1 MGGALFAALEG
12 RQQLAN
18 PAQAFQRLPDD
29 GSGIHAAV
37 RGNHPGLFAKAQ
49 KEDSNIMMVSTISRV
64 GDKNVVKQKPF
75 MKIKSAM
82 ALASL
87 TNVEYPAFNALAVF
101 SESGKS
107 EILARNMDFMY
118 GADVES
124 EVTLNITS
132 FPYNQMAEN
141 QKRRQHISE
150 IEEQVRFAASKTDSR
165 DTYQGALAF
174 FDSERFSLEENEAF
188 LSSGDVTITAE
199 NVSVLQKHS
208 DRNFLGERYEE
219 RFIEVRA
226 EASIS
231 EVFLSEG
238 LNIQEASEID
248 RVLSSDLGT
257 SLLQKGDVLQSYFR
271 YQGQSSIEG
280 PQSIERV
287 SVFRGKTHL
296 VSVARTDDQ
305 RFVYA
310 IPPESASKI
319 ISESGDRLNIP
330 NTNLPSVYD
339 GIYRAALAEGLT
351 EKQAGELVR
360 IFAFD
365 VDFKSRIKPEDTLEA
380 FVSIEDGKETA
391 TENSEILYAAITLGG
406 LKRKYYRF
414 TDEQTGIVDYY
425 DEDGKSAKKFLLRKP
440 VPAGRFRSPYGKRWH
455 PILKYRKMHWGVDW
469 AAPRGTPIIAAGNGV
484 VKEAGWSGSG
494 YGKQTIIR
502 HANGYETSYSH
513 QTAIAKGIRSGVR
526 VKQGQIIGYVG
537 STGLST
543 GPHLHYEVSV
553 NSNRVDP
560 MRIRL
565 PQGKVLKDSE
575 LAAFEEERDR
585 IAALVDDREDEG
597 PVLASN

>member
-174 FDSERFSLEENEAF
+174 FDSERFSLEESEAF